1 MEVLKMCRKNC
12 KEDIERWLRENCK
25 ELVWKRA
32 SGDYPPK
39 KEDSLYIH
47 REEGYEIRDLMYDF
61 FEECPNLECNYDNY
75 KKIYE
80 AIKNYKKGEK
90 VKRDELLAFLLDK
103 FCK

>member
-1 MEVLKMCRKNC
+1 
-12 KEDIERWLRENCK
+12 
-25 ELVWKRA
+25 
-32 SGDYPPK
+32 
-39 KEDSLYIH
+39 
-47 REEGYEIRDLMYDF
+47 MYDF